1 MGAGE
6 LNRTS
11 DQAHNQAIPS
21 ARDTPRREEGSVMDK
36 PMSAVNLISCLAGE
50 MFTDP
55 ALLVEAIGEDS
66 EVLAIVR
73 AYGKGLA
80 TYEQVR
86 EAVGAIC

>member
-1 MGAGE
+1 
-6 LNRTS
+6 
-11 DQAHNQAIPS
+11 
-21 ARDTPRREEGSVMDK
+21 MDK

>member
-1 MGAGE
+1 
-6 LNRTS
+6 
-11 DQAHNQAIPS
+11 
-21 ARDTPRREEGSVMDK
+21 
-36 PMSAVNLISCLAGE
+36 MSAVNLISCLAGE

-55 ALLVEAIGEDS
+55 ALLVETIREDS

>member
-6 LNRTS
+6 LNRAS
-11 DQAHNQAIPS
+11 YQAFNQALSS
-21 ARDTPRREEGSVMDK
+21 ARDTPRGEEGSVMDK
-36 PMSAVNLISCLAGE
+36 PMSAPMLIECLAGE

-66 EVLAIVR
+66 ETLAIVR

-80 TYEQVR
+80 SYEQVR